1 LPIAYRS
8 NGQEFSVQ
16 NVLKSGLRGLA
27 AASVLGLALPA
38 LAQQAGQAPAA
49 PEAQTAAARE
59 QAARQAELLRD
70 FNHFTRINRADVAAG
85 YAKQLLDSGISPTQF
100 VVLVESVEGEERFL
114 NSISRAMQMAELEEA
129 AATLIKMYERGR
141 MERVRAPEEIT
152 RNIGLLGGVQ
162 RARMLGRERLMAAG
176 EYAMPQLLQ
185 ALVQRND
192 AMLQAEAQTLLVS
205 MSQHSIIPLATAL
218 SGLDSRSQQLV
229 ADVLGLIGYRTALP
243 FLVDTMLTTQS
254 SDVREA
260 CERAIVRIGSGVESD
275 VADLYQQLGE
285 GFYARKAE
293 LISFPGEDHQL
304 LWSYNPGAGLIM
316 TAIRTEVYSEA
327 MAMRMAERSLQL
339 RPQGNDRAVSLW
351 LASNFSREI
360 RTPEGYENPAYGSD
374 RRDAMYFAVA
384 AGAGPSQAVLARGL
398 DGRDT
403 PLSRRAIAAIE
414 QTAGGAVLWAGA
426 VERQALL
433 DALRYPNRRVQYE
446 AALAL
451 GRAQPTS
458 GFAGAE
464 RIVPLLASAIRD
476 AGSQYAVVIS
486 GNRELADW
494 TRQALERAGY
504 RVLPVGARLSDV
516 NAAIAEVPG
525 VDLIVSHL
533 SPDATA
539 AMVGEVRGTPKLAA
553 TPILGVTA
561 AQGAI
566 DLSRRF
572 DRDSTVAIRPAGL
585 SEQQMV
591 NAAEQLVEIA
601 SGGRISDEEAR
612 AYSARS
618 LEVLRDLAVSRN
630 SVLDV
635 GDAALSLMAS
645 LGETQ
650 GEERM
655 RIAEVL
661 SRIEQKRVQVALM
674 DAAMA
679 ARGEERV
686 ALLEKVSGSAKRYGN
701 LLDSRQ
707 VARVMELAKTGVD
720 REATA
725 AAALIGSLNLTNND
739 LVPLILGS
747 SR

>member
-1 LPIAYRS
+1 LPSRYRS
-8 NGQEFSVQ
+8 SGQEFSVQ
-16 NVLKSGLRGLA
+16 NVLKNGLRGLA
-27 AASVLGLALPA
+27 TVSVLGLALPA
-38 LAQQAGQAPAA
+38 LAQQAGRPGAA

-59 QAARQAELLRD
+59 QASKQAELLRD

-85 YAKQLLDSGISPTQF
+85 YAQQLLASGISPTQF
-100 VVLVESVEGEERFL
+100 VQLVESVEGEERFL

-185 ALVQRND
+185 ALVQGND
-192 AMLQAEAQTLLVS
+192 AMLQAEAQSLLVS

-218 SGLDSRSQQLV
+218 RSLDSRSQQMV

-243 FLVDTMLTTQS
+243 FLIDVMLETKS

-260 CERAIVRIGSGVESD
+260 CERAVQRIGPGSSAD
-275 VADLYQQLGE
+275 VAELYQQLGE
-285 GFYARKAE
+285 GYYARKAE
-293 LISFPGEDHQL
+293 LVSFPGEDHQL
-304 LWSYNPGAGLIM
+304 LWSFNPGAGLIM
-316 TAIRTEVYSEA
+316 TAIRTEVYNEA

-339 RPQGNDRAVSLW
+339 RPQGNERAVSLW
-351 LASNFSREI
+351 LAANFSREI

-403 PLSRRAIAAIE
+403 PLSRRAIEAIE
-414 QTAGGAVLWAGA
+414 RTAGGAVLWAGET
-426 VERQALL
+426 ERQALL

-464 RIVPLLASAIRD
+464 RVVPILASAIRD
-476 AGSQYAVVIS
+476 AGSQYAVVVS

-504 RVLPVGARLSDV
+504 RVLPVAARLSDV
-516 NAAIAEVPG
+516 SAAIAEVPG
-525 VDLIVSHL
+525 VDLIVTHL
-533 SPDATA
+533 SPEATA
-539 AMVGEVRGTPKLAA
+539 AMVGDVRGTPKLAA
-553 TPILGVTA
+553 TPILAVTA

-566 DLSRRF
+566 DLSRRYE
-572 DRDSTVAIRPAGL
+572 RDATVAIRAAGL
-585 SEQQMV
+585 SEQQLV
-591 NAAEQLVEIA
+591 NASEQLVEVA
-601 SGGRISDEEAR
+601 SGGRISDEEGR
-612 AYSARS
+612 AYSSRS
-618 LEVLRDLAVSRN
+618 LLVLRDLAVSGNR
-630 SVLDV
+630 VLDV
-635 GDAALSLMAS
+635 GDAALSLMVS

-661 SRIEQKRVQVALM
+661 SRIGQKRVQMALA
-674 DAAMA
+674 DAAIA
-679 ARGEERV
+679 AQGQERV
-686 ALLEKVSGSAKRYGN
+686 DLLEKVAGSAKRFGN
-701 LLDSRQ
+701 LLEPRQ
-707 VARVMELAKTGVD
+707 VNRVMELAKSGED
-720 REATA
+720 LEATA

-747 SR
+747 RK